1 VQKTKYQKVLAVIIL
16 IIVTLSVY
24 WQVQGHMFVGFDD
37 QLYITENRHVQVGIN
52 RDSLLWAF
60 TNSYTGHWHPITW
73 LSHMVDFQLY
83 RFNAAGHLWTNVI
96 LHLLNALLLLTVL
109 SRMTGSFWRSYAVA
123 VLFALH
129 PLNVESV
136 AWVSERKNV
145 LSTMFWFLA
154 TYAYLLYVARPSIPR
169 YIAVIILF
177 AFGLM
182 TKPMLVTL
190 PFVFLLIDYW
200 PLGRWSKLSAPP
212 WHIIKEKLP
221 LVALS
226 FVSSVITI
234 KSSIYINTLDGF
246 TSMGLQVRLSNAI
259 LSYGAYIGKMFWPHD
274 LAVFYPYQET
284 LPLLLLF
291 PIAAMLAAITACVLV
306 GGKKAPYLVTGW
318 FWYVGTLVPVIGL
331 VQVGKQAMAD
341 RYAYIP
347 LIGLFI
353 MSVWG
358 LTDIVLTRY
367 PSWRYKLTALFIVVA
382 VAFSVAGFQQV
393 RVWQDSFTLFRHAL
407 RKTENNPYAHHGLG
421 MAYYAQGDRR
431 NALKHLQAALELRKD
446 EETLNDMGIVL
457 ISLGDFS
464 GAERELRTAMKYGPK
479 YPKVNNNL
487 GVALASQ
494 GKYQEAIEQFK
505 IALHREPDYE
515 NAAHNLE
522 KAMKSWILEGRN
534 LREMP

>member
-1 VQKTKYQKVLAVIIL
+1 VQKTNNQKVLAVIIL

-24 WQVQGHMFVGFDD
+24 WQVQGHTFVGFDD
-37 QLYITENRHVQVGIN
+37 QLYITENRHVQGGIN
-52 RDSLLWAF
+52 GDGLHWAF
-60 TNSYTGHWHPITW
+60 TNNYTGHWHPITW
-73 LSHMVDFQLY
+73 LSHMMDFQLY

-96 LHLLNALLLLTVL
+96 LHLLNSLLLLIIL

-154 TYAYLLYVARPSIPR
+154 TYAYLLYVARPSMPR
-169 YIAVIILF
+169 YMVVIILF
-177 AFGLM
+177 ALGLM

-200 PLGRWSKLSAPP
+200 PLRRWSELFAPP
-212 WHIIKEKLP
+212 WRIIKEKMP

-226 FVSSVITI
+226 FISSVITLNA
-234 KSSIYINTLDGF
+234 SIYVNTLDGF
-246 TSMGLQVRLSNAI
+246 TSMGLQARLLNAI
-259 LSYGAYIGKMFWPHD
+259 MSYGAYISKMFWPHD
-274 LAVFYPYQET
+274 LAVFYPYPET
-284 LPLLLLF
+284 FPLWLVLPN
-291 PIAAMLAAITACVLV
+291 AAMLAAITLCVLA

-318 FWYVGTLVPVIGL
+318 FWYLGTLMPVIGL

-353 MSVWG
+353 MTVWG
-358 LTDIVLTRY
+358 LTDIILTRF
-367 PSWRYKLTALFIVVA
+367 PHWRYKLAAFFIIVA

-393 RVWQDSFTLFRHAL
+393 QVWQDSFTLFRHAL
-407 RKTENNPYAHHGLG
+407 KETENNPYAHHGLG

-431 NALKHLQAALELRKD
+431 NALKHLQAALVLRRD

-479 YPKVNNNL
+479 YPRVNNNL

-505 IALHREPDYE
+505 IALYCEPDYE

-522 KAMKSWILEGRN
+522 QAMKSWTHEGRN
-534 LREMP
+534 PREMP